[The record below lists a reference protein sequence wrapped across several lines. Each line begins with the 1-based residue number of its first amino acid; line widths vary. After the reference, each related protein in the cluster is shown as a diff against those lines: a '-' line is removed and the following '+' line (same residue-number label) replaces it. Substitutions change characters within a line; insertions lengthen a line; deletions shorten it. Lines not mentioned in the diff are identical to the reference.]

1 MASIATGRGKDFI
14 GCVEL
19 RDTHRTYRL
28 PFRGILP
35 QAVAAARC
43 TPDGH
48 DLFSRLVQ
56 AARGDALG
64 TVQGSPSLVQ
74 VPAASSVGAEDS
86 WEVTVDATLNVFAA
100 LRDTGHA
107 LALGA
112 RGLRI
117 YVGADAESRLVLDR
131 GDTCFLVLGARAP
144 DGLAVS
150 LTHLREEARRA
161 AEERAEERV
170 AEDRR
175 AAVARSTAMAGA
187 RASGG
192 PVLGNTARRRVGA
205 YAACEARGKP
215 A

>member
-74 VPAASSVGAEDS
+74 VPAACSVGAEDS
-86 WEVTVDATLNVFAA
+86 WEVTVDATLSVFAA

-150 LTHLREEARRA
+150 SPLLL

-175 AAVARSTAMAGA
+175 AAVARSTAMEGA

-205 YAACEARGKP
+205 YAACEARWKP